1 MRQWITEHHR
11 EQFREE
17 GHMVIRNVVPA
28 CITRNAV
35 REIAAFVGADL
46 ADRSTWYRS
55 APELDGVVP
64 MHHAQ
69 SLWDIRQC
77 PNLYQVFTEFFGTPR
92 LMADINR
99 CIFRPPFRPAFPD
112 ALQGTIHWDADPRG
126 PEEPSVQ
133 AVVLLTDVGRDG
145 GGFQCLP
152 EIYRNLD
159 AWLRTHASKDD
170 FNFFEPELNHMETTQ
185 TGGHAGDVILWSTQL
200 PHGSAV
206 NLSARPRMAAFVTL
220 QPPADYEQ
228 LRYSLMTWW
237 LTKRAPSQWRGMP
250 GQIDPEPGA
259 PAALSELGRKLIGAR
274 PW

>member
-1 MRQWITEHHR
+1 MGLYRCIMPSRSGISGSARIFTRFLRSSSGRRGSWWISID
-11 EQFREE
+11 
-17 GHMVIRNVVPA
+17 V
-28 CITRNAV
+28 
-35 REIAAFVGADL
+35 
-46 ADRSTWYRS
+46 
-55 APELDGVVP
+55 
-64 MHHAQ
+64 
-69 SLWDIRQC
+69 
-77 PNLYQVFTEFFGTPR
+77 FFGLLFVR
-92 LMADINR
+92 L
-99 CIFRPPFRPAFPD
+99 FRTHG
-112 ALQGTIHWDADPRG
+112 QGTIHWDADPRG

-133 AVVLLTDVGRDG
+133 AVVLLTDVNRDG

-185 TGGHAGDVILWSTQL
+185 TGGKAGDVILWSTQL

-220 QPPADYEQ
+220 EPPADYEQ

-250 GQIDPEPGA
+250 GQIEERKS
-259 PAALSELGRKLIGAR
+259 SE
-274 PW
+274 